1 MKDYHHLDASTLR
14 FSIFSTKNLKSLS
27 VAKIVTPLVFDQL
40 GHPLPGGLY
49 DQKMGE
55 LEQSAVVTVSDRQI
69 DIQKYDVE
77 CSMWFQVR
85 TPSAPIRV
93 PPAI

>member
-1 MKDYHHLDASTLR
+1 MNFTFFPSKVSKRNLKMKNYHHLDATNLR
-14 FSIFSTKNLKSLS
+14 FSIFSSKNLKALS

-55 LEQSAVVTVSDRQI
+55 YEARNRRSSLGRIE
-69 DIQKYDVE
+69 
-77 CSMWFQVR
+77 
-85 TPSAPIRV
+85 
-93 PPAI
+93 